1 MSAVEDWRTGGA
13 KRRRF
18 IAAETSDFGFLEK
31 SAVSAIQD

>member
-1 MSAVEDWRTGGA
+1 MSAVADWKTGEA

-18 IAAETSDFGFLEK
+18 IAAETSDFRFLEK